1 MKFNIRGKKLEVTP
15 SLKSYIEDKIGR
27 LDKYFENPDNI
38 EANVLIKV
46 SGINQVVE
54 VTINT
59 HGLILRGEES
69 NKDLYASI
77 DFVTDKIERQIRKN
91 KTKIHKK
98 VSKDTIRD
106 FKVIESDVTEEKK
119 DVVKRKIVDMKPM
132 SEEEA
137 SLQMDLIDHDFF
149 VYKDADTGSIN
160 IIYKRKDGN
169 YGVLETK

>member
-15 SLKSYIEDKIGR
+15 SLKAYIEDKLGR
-27 LDKYFENPDNI
+27 LNKYFENPSNI

-59 HGLILRGEES
+59 HGLILRGEET

-91 KTKIHKK
+91 KTKIHRK
-98 VSKDTIRD
+98 VSKESIKD
-106 FKVIESDVTEEKK
+106 FKIIESDVTEDKK
-119 DVVKRKIVDMKPM
+119 EIVKRKIVDMKPM
-132 SEEEA
+132 NEEEA
-137 SLQMDLIDHDFF
+137 SLQMDLLDHDFF
-149 VYKDADTGSIN
+149 VYKDADTGNIN

>member
-1 MKFNIRGKKLEVTP
+1 MKFTIRGKKLKVTDA
-15 SLKSYIEDKIGR
+15 LKSYIEEKIGR

-38 EANVLIKV
+38 SANVLIRL
-46 SGINQVVE
+46 SGNNQVVE

-77 DFVTDKIERQIRKN
+77 DLVTDKIERQIRKN

-98 VSKDTIRD
+98 TSKETIRD
-106 FKVIESDVTEEKK
+106 FREFETEEVEDNK
-119 DVVKRKIVDMKPM
+119 DVVKRKTIDMKPM

-137 SLQMDLIDHDFF
+137 ILQMNLIDHDFF
-149 VYKDADTGSIN
+149 VYKDADTN
-160 IIYKRKDGN
+160 NVNVVYKRKAGD
-169 YGVLETK
+169 YGVIETK

>member
-15 SLKSYIEDKIGR
+15 SLKSYIEEKIGR

-38 EANVLIKV
+38 EATVLIKV

-98 VSKDTIRD
+98 ISKDTIRD
-106 FKVIESDVTEEKK
+106 FKVIESEVTEDKK
-119 DVVKRKIVDMKPM
+119 DVVKRKIVEMKPM

-137 SLQMDLIDHDFF
+137 SLQMDLLDHDFF

-160 IIYKRKDGN
+160 IVYKRKDGN

>member
-38 EANVLIKV
+38 EATVLIKV

-98 VSKDTIRD
+98 ISKDTIRD
-106 FKVIESDVTEEKK
+106 FKVIESEVTEDKK
-119 DVVKRKIVDMKPM
+119 DVVKRKIVEMKPM

-137 SLQMDLIDHDFF
+137 SLQMDLLDHDFF
-149 VYKDADTGSIN
+149 AYKDADTGSIN
-160 IIYKRKDGN
+160 IVYKRKDGN

>member
-38 EANVLIKV
+38 EATVLIKV

-132 SEEEA
+132 SEEES

>member
-38 EANVLIKV
+38 EATVLIKV

-98 VSKDTIRD
+98 ISKDTIRD
-106 FKVIESDVTEEKK
+106 FKVIESEVTEDKK
-119 DVVKRKIVDMKPM
+119 DVVKRKIVEMKPM

-137 SLQMDLIDHDFF
+137 SLQMDLLDHDFF

-160 IIYKRKDGN
+160 IVYKRKDEN

>member
-1 MKFNIRGKKLEVTP
+1 MKFTIRGKKLEVTDAI
-15 SLKSYIEDKIGR
+15 KSYVEEKIGR

-38 EANVLIKV
+38 SANVLMRL
-46 SGINQVVE
+46 SGKDQVVE

-59 HGLILRGEES
+59 HGLILRGEEA

-98 VSKDTIRD
+98 SSKETIRD
-106 FKVIESDVTEEKK
+106 FKEFEVEDKEELTE
-119 DVVKRKIVDMKPM
+119 VVKRKEIEMKPM

-137 SLQMDLIDHDFF
+137 ILQMELIDHDFF
-149 VYKDADTGSIN
+149 VYKDANTNEIAVV
-160 IIYKRKDGN
+160 YKRKDGN
-169 YGVLETK
+169 YGLIVTK

>member
-1 MKFNIRGKKLEVTP
+1 MKFTIRGKKLKVTDA
-15 SLKSYIEDKIGR
+15 LKSYIEEKIGR

-38 EANVLIKV
+38 SANVLIRL
-46 SGINQVVE
+46 SGNNQVVE

-77 DFVTDKIERQIRKN
+77 DLVTDKIERQIRKN

-98 VSKDTIRD
+98 TSKETIRD
-106 FKVIESDVTEEKK
+106 FAHFETEDVEDNK
-119 DVVKRKIVDMKPM
+119 DVVKRKTIDMKPM

-137 SLQMDLIDHDFF
+137 ILQMDLIDRDFF
-149 VYKDADTGSIN
+149 VYKDADTN
-160 IIYKRKDGN
+160 NVNVVYKRKDGD
-169 YGVLETK
+169 YGVIETK

>member
-38 EANVLIKV
+38 EATVLIKV

-98 VSKDTIRD
+98 ISKDTIRD
-106 FKVIESDVTEEKK
+106 FKVIESEVTEDKK
-119 DVVKRKIVDMKPM
+119 DVVKRKIVEMKPM

-137 SLQMDLIDHDFF
+137 SLQMDLLDHDFF

-160 IIYKRKDGN
+160 IVYKRKDGN
-169 YGVLETK
+169 YGLIETE

>member
-15 SLKSYIEDKIGR
+15 SLKAYIEDKLGR
-27 LDKYFENPDNI
+27 LNKYFENPSNI

-59 HGLILRGEES
+59 HGLILRGEETS
-69 NKDLYASI
+69 KDLYASI

-91 KTKIHKK
+91 KTKIHRK
-98 VSKDTIRD
+98 VSKESIKD
-106 FKVIESDVTEEKK
+106 FKVIESDVTEDKK
-119 DVVKRKIVDMKPM
+119 EIVKRKIVDMKPM
-132 SEEEA
+132 NEEEA
-137 SLQMDLIDHDFF
+137 SLQMDLLDHDFF
-149 VYKDADTGSIN
+149 VYKDADSGNIN

>member
-27 LDKYFENPDNI
+27 LNKYFENPDNI
-38 EANVLIKV
+38 EATVLIKV

-98 VSKDTIRD
+98 ISKDTIRD
-106 FKVIESDVTEEKK
+106 FKVIESEVTEDKK
-119 DVVKRKIVDMKPM
+119 DVVKRKIVEMKPM

-137 SLQMDLIDHDFF
+137 SLQMDLLDHDFF

-160 IIYKRKDGN
+160 IVYKRKDGN

>member
-1 MKFNIRGKKLEVTP
+1 MKFNIRGKKLEVTA
-15 SLKSYIEDKIGR
+15 SLKAYIEDKLGR
-27 LDKYFENPDNI
+27 LNKYFENPSNI

-59 HGLILRGEES
+59 HGLILRGEET

-91 KTKIHKK
+91 KTKIHRK
-98 VSKDTIRD
+98 VSKESIKD
-106 FKVIESDVTEEKK
+106 FKIIESDVTEDKK
-119 DVVKRKIVDMKPM
+119 EIVKRKIVDMKPM
-132 SEEEA
+132 NEEEA
-137 SLQMDLIDHDFF
+137 SLQMDLLDHDFF
-149 VYKDADTGSIN
+149 VYKDADSGNIN

>member
-38 EANVLIKV
+38 EATILIKV

-98 VSKDTIRD
+98 ISKDTIRD
-106 FKVIESDVTEEKK
+106 FKVIESEVTEDKK
-119 DVVKRKIVDMKPM
+119 DVVKRKIVEMKPM

-137 SLQMDLIDHDFF
+137 SLQMDLLDHDFF

-160 IIYKRKDGN
+160 IVYKRKDGN